1 MNKPELREIIRARLR
16 ATALVD
22 LAAASGQISGTIA
35 ALPAWREARLVAAF
49 LPLAREPQIQSLWA
63 QGNEPVFCFPQVRG
77 AEVVLLR
84 VEDRTLLGGAD
95 WKFGAPG
102 FSACPEVSPADLDA
116 ILVPGIAFTRAGR
129 RLGRG
134 GGYYDRLLARCSP
147 RTARI
152 GVCFDCQ
159 IVDDLPAEAHDQPVD
174 VVITESSPT

>member
-1 MNKPELREIIRARLR
+1 MNKPELREVIRGRLR
-16 ATALVD
+16 AAALAD
-22 LAAASGQISGTIA
+22 LAAASERICRAIEAQSS
-35 ALPAWREARLVAAF
+35 WREARLVAAF

-63 QGNEPVFCFPQVRG
+63 GEEAPVFCFPQVRG

-84 VEDRTLLGGAD
+84 VDDRTLLSGAD

-102 FSACPEVSPADLDA
+102 FSACPMISPADLDV

-134 GGYYDRLLARCSP
+134 GGYYDRLLAQCGA

-152 GVCFDCQ
+152 GICFDCQ
-159 IVDDLPAEAHDQPVD
+159 IVDELPAEPHDQPVET
-174 VVITESSPT
+174 VLTESSPA